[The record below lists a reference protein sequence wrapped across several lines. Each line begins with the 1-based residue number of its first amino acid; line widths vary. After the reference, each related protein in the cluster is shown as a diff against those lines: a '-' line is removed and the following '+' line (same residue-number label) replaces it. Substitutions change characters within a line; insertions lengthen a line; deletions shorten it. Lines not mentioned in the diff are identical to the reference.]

1 MIVHRLAARNI
12 LKYRNLQLEDLPERG
27 LILVTGP
34 NESGKSSVGETLC
47 LALFGRTFAL
57 DADAVDKAVRWDAP
71 AGTVELDFTGPDGQR
86 SKVSRTIELDGL
98 RSASLID
105 EGGEHRGWDAV
116 TRAVEKRLG
125 FTFAEYVESFYLA
138 RREIAPPHPRSDTL
152 KAMAGV
158 LKLEQV
164 ATDLQRRIVREQA
177 RLDELRGEI
186 AQADSELA
194 QFRRDDLLPPRPGQT
209 SSELVEEASARVQQL
224 KDVRR
229 QLLDRSPRLAE
240 AIEELIGA
248 ADGAGLKRWTH
259 AAERMEVGLD
269 SLEESVSFLGY
280 SDASPG
286 TERLSRALERIQQGL
301 QAFGQLENAVVP
313 RRGAL
318 GRKLGRPGYTG
329 PGDTFATEEDDVAE
343 EVRGLRGRRD
353 GRVKLGGG
361 LVVLAVVLAALGFV
375 PIAGLPAG
383 AALGFWLGGG
393 AALLVSIAFGI
404 QSRSLGRQLS
414 ALRADEDEIARRKEA
429 AEQELDLLTGYENLG
444 LPGTLE
450 QLRRVQAPVI
460 AEAVASFEEGAG
472 GRLVE
477 DSSVRKLADGL
488 REQLAALQ
496 ETIQTLHGRIDT
508 DLEAL
513 AQIHTLRE
521 LRARL
526 DLSRAAIGERIST
539 WELAIELIEGACKE
553 ITFDFNRSVR
563 QGMARVL
570 PSLTEGRYQYLR
582 IDDALKVR
590 VFSSEKQDFVSFE
603 EISGGTQRQIALA
616 TRLALSEALVRN
628 AVHDT
633 QFLFLDEPFAFFD
646 AQRTKN
652 AMMALPRVSD
662 DLTQIWIA
670 AQEAPAGAGAAV
682 HLECLAGG
690 DSLVH
695 HGATA

>member
-12 LKYRNLQLEDLPERG
+12 LKYRNLQLDDLPERG

-57 DADAVDKAVRWDAP
+57 APETVDKAVRWDAP
-71 AGTVELDFTGPDGQR
+71 AGTVELDFTGPEGQR
-86 SKVSRTIELDGL
+86 AKVSRTIDLDGM
-98 RSASLID
+98 RSASLVD
-105 EGGEHRGWDAV
+105 DGGEHRGWDAV
-116 TRAVEKRLG
+116 TRAVQKRLG

-158 LKLEQV
+158 LKLERV
-164 ATDLQRRIVREQA
+164 AADLQRRIGREQG
-177 RLDELRGEI
+177 RQGELRGEI
-186 AQADSELA
+186 AQADTELA

-209 SSELVEEASARVQQL
+209 PSELVEEAEARVQQL

-248 ADGAGLKRWTH
+248 TEGAGLNRWTH

-280 SDASPG
+280 SDVSPG
-286 TERLSRALERIQQGL
+286 TDRLSRALERIQQGL
-301 QAFGQLENAVVP
+301 QAFKQLQNAVVP
-313 RRGAL
+313 RRGEL
-318 GRKLGRPGYTG
+318 GRKLGKPGYEG
-329 PGDTFATEEDDVAE
+329 PGATFADEEDQIADEIRA
-343 EVRGLRGRRD
+343 LRKRRD
-353 GRVKLGGG
+353 GRVKIGGG
-361 LVVLAVVLAALGFV
+361 LVVLAVILAALGFV
-375 PIAGLPAG
+375 PIGALPEG
-383 AALGFWLGGG
+383 AAVAFWVGGG
-393 AALLVSIAFGI
+393 LALLGSILVGL
-404 QSRSLGRQLS
+404 QSRSLGRHLS
-414 ALRADEDEIARRKEA
+414 ALRADEDDIARRKDG
-429 AEQELDLLTGYENLG
+429 AEGELVLLTGYENLG
-444 LPGTLE
+444 LPGALK
-450 QLRRVQAPVI
+450 QLGLVQAPVI
-460 AEAVASFEEGAG
+460 SQAVASFHEGAG

-477 DSSVRKLADGL
+477 DGAVQKLADGL

-496 ETIQTLHGRIDT
+496 ETIQTLHGRIDA
-508 DLEAL
+508 DLDAL

-526 DLSRAAIGERIST
+526 ELSRTSIRERIAT
-539 WELAIELIEGACKE
+539 WELSIELIEGACKE

-582 IDDALKVR
+582 IDDELKVR

-652 AMMALPRVSD
+652 SMTALPKVSD

-670 AQEAPAGAGAAV
+670 AQEAPAGAGAEV
-682 HLECLAGG
+682 HLECTAGG

-695 HGATA
+695 HGAEA

>member
-1 MIVHRLAARNI
+1 MIVHRLSARNI
-12 LKYRNLQLEDLPERG
+12 LKYRKLDLSDLPERG

-57 DADAVDKAVRWDAP
+57 DADAIDKTVRWDAP
-71 AGTVELDFTGPDGQR
+71 LGTVEVEFTARDERRVRVSRTIDLDGQR
-86 SKVSRTIELDGL
+86 SATLLEDD
-98 RSASLID
+98 A
-105 EGGEHRGWDAV
+105 EQRGWEAV
-116 TRAVEKRLG
+116 TRAVEALLG

-158 LKLEQV
+158 LRLERI
-164 ATDLQRRIVREQA
+164 AEDLQRRILNERTRQT
-177 RLDELRGEI
+177 ELRGEI
-186 AQADSELA
+186 AQADRELA

-209 SSELVEEASARVQQL
+209 PTELVEEAEARVDEL
-224 KDVRR
+224 KEAHRL
-229 QLLDRSPRLAE
+229 LLDRGPRLKEAAE
-240 AIEELIGA
+240 GLIEATGGA
-248 ADGAGLKRWTH
+248 PLKAWTL
-259 AAERMEVGLD
+259 AAERMDAGLD
-269 SLEESVSFLGY
+269 AIEETVVSLGY
-280 SDASPG
+280 ADTAPG
-286 TERLSRALERIQQGL
+286 TERLSHALDRVQQGL
-301 QAFGQLENAVVP
+301 QAFASLQDAVLP
-313 RRGAL
+313 RRGL
-318 GRKLGRPGYTG
+318 IGRKLGKPGYEGSGT
-329 PGDTFATEEDDVAE
+329 TFADEEDEVADR
-343 EVRGLRGRRD
+343 VLTQRRARD
-353 GRVKLGGG
+353 GRVRIGGA

-375 PIAGLPAG
+375 PLAGLPAG
-383 AALGFWLGGG
+383 ASMGFWIG
-393 AALLVSIAFGI
+393 AGACVLVSVVFGV

-414 ALRADEDEIARRKEA
+414 SLRAEEEDLARRKDA
-429 AEQELDLLTGYENLG
+429 AEQELAALTGYEKLE
-444 LPGTLE
+444 LPAAIQ
-450 QLRRVQAPVI
+450 QLQGARSRTV
-460 AEAVASFEEGAG
+460 AEAVGTFVDGPG

-477 DSSVRKLADGL
+477 PASAQKLGEGL
-488 REQLAALQ
+488 RTHLDALLAHVEALQ
-496 ETIQTLHGRIDT
+496 ERIAV
-508 DLEAL
+508 DLDAL

-526 DLSRAAIGERIST
+526 DTSREAMRERIST

-582 IDDALKVR
+582 IDDELKVR

-628 AVHDT
+628 AVHDA

-652 AMMALPRVSD
+652 SMLALPKVSD

-670 AQEAPAGAGAAV
+670 AQEAPAGAGADV
-682 HLECLAGG
+682 HLECQSGG
-690 DSLVH
+690 DSLVYQGD
-695 HGATA
+695 GA

>member
-1 MIVHRLAARNI
+1 VIVHRLTARNI
-12 LKYRNLQLEDLPERG
+12 LKYRSLQLEDLPERG

-57 DADAVDKAVRWDAP
+57 TPETVEKAVRWDAP
-71 AGTVELDFTGPDGQR
+71 AGTVEIDFTSRDGLR
-86 SKVSRTIELDGL
+86 ARVARTIDLDGM
-98 RSASLID
+98 RSASLVDD
-105 EGGEHRGWDAV
+105 EGERRGWDAV
-116 TRAVEKRLG
+116 TRAVEKLLG

-158 LKLEQV
+158 LKLENI
-164 ATDLQRRIVREQA
+164 ASDFARRITKERA
-177 RLDELRGEI
+177 RQTDLRGEI
-186 AQADSELA
+186 AQADRELA

-209 SSELVEEASARVQQL
+209 PKELVDEAEARVQQL

-229 QLLDRSPRLAE
+229 QLLDRTPRLEE
-240 AIEELIGA
+240 AIKELIDA
-248 ADGAGLKRWTH
+248 TAGAGVKRWTH
-259 AAERMEVGLD
+259 AADRMEVGLD

-280 SDASPG
+280 ADASPG
-286 TERLSRALERIQQGL
+286 TDRLSRAMERIQEGL
-301 QAFGQLENAVVP
+301 KSFKSLQDAVVP
-313 RRGAL
+313 RRGVL
-318 GRKLGRPGYTG
+318 GTKLGKAGYEGQGT
-329 PGDTFATEEDDVAE
+329 TFANEEDDLAD
-343 EVRGLRGRRD
+343 EVRALRRRRD
-353 GRVKLGGG
+353 SRVKFGG
-361 LVVLAVVLAALGFV
+361 LMIVLAVVFGALGFV
-375 PIAGLPAG
+375 PMGLADG
-383 AALGFWLGGG
+383 LNVVFWVAGG
-393 AALLVSIAFGI
+393 AVLLGSILFGV
-404 QSRSLGRQLS
+404 QSRSLGRRLHG
-414 ALRADEDEIARRKEA
+414 LRADEDDVARRKERA
-429 AEQELDLLTGYENLG
+429 ADELEALVGYEG
-444 LPGTLE
+444 KDLP
-450 QLRRVQAPVI
+450 A
-460 AEAVASFEEGAG
+460 AVAQIRKVQTPAIAQALAAFLEGPG

-477 DSSVRKLADGL
+477 EGSATKLGQGL
-488 REQLAALQ
+488 GTHLESLQ
-496 ETIQTLHGRIDT
+496 ENVQTLHGRIDT

-526 DLSRAAIGERIST
+526 ELSRESMRVRIST
-539 WELAIELIEGACKE
+539 WELSIELIEGACKE

-582 IDDALKVR
+582 IDDELKVR

-652 AMMALPRVSD
+652 SMLALPKVSD

-670 AQEAPAGAGAAV
+670 AQEAPAGAGAEV
-682 HLECLAGG
+682 HLVCESGG

-695 HGATA
+695 NGALA